1 MTTIEDNKTKVVK
14 VKKEVKEDDSIYI
27 ESQNLNNIRV
37 FIEDGFFWVIGE
49 HYGEEVVIKLSLK
62 KLKIVK
68 KRSDGVFNEIG
79 KNIKL
84 QLQTEKHN

>member
-1 MTTIEDNKTKVVK
+1 MTTIKDDKVKAVK
-14 VKKEVKEDDSIYI
+14 VKEDEEIYI
-27 ESQNLNNIRV
+27 ESQNINNIRV

-62 KLKIVK
+62 NLELVK
-68 KRSDGVFNEIG
+68 KRSDGVFSEIG

-84 QLQTEKHN
+84 

>member
-1 MTTIEDNKTKVVK
+1 MTTIKDDK
-14 VKKEVKEDDSIYI
+14 VKAVKAKEDEEIYI
-27 ESQNLNNIRV
+27 ESQNINNIRV

-62 KLKIVK
+62 NLELVK
-68 KRSDGVFNEIG
+68 KRSDGVFSEIG

-84 QLQTEKHN
+84 